1 MAGAPELLG
10 GDRLYQNGIDPR
22 AVATEGIG
30 QQLIAN
36 DRDLLRSL
44 MEQGQNPLETAFT
57 GLLRPRYKGNAQL
70 LRHFCNPWA
79 FVIGK
84 QAGLQAIA
92 L

>member
-1 MAGAPELLG
+1 MAGAPKLPG
-10 GDRLYQNGIDPR
+10 GDRLYQDSIDPS
-22 AVATEGIG
+22 AAATEGIG
-30 QQLIAN
+30 QQLVAN

-44 MEQGQNPLETAFT
+44 MEQGQHPLEPAFT

-70 LRHFCNPWA
+70 LRHFCNPGA